1 MRGARP
7 GASDGR
13 NYDYSEAFALL
24 RDDVAVTVYHPADG
38 SLAVAT
44 VGYVGEIYA
53 VNGLNEKG
61 IFMELNNGKPSADIK
76 SPDTRVTGT
85 TMLFSALFEID
96 ELDDWDLFFRRA
108 FWYPQITMSTRTG
121 FLPCRATATR
131 SWASRGGRI

>member
-7 GASDGR
+7 GAAVGR

-38 SLAVAT
+38 SLAVAM

-108 FWYPQITMSTRTG
+108 FWYPQIIMSTRTG
-121 FLPCRATATR
+121 FLPCRATARR
-131 SWASRGGRI
+131 SWALRGGRI